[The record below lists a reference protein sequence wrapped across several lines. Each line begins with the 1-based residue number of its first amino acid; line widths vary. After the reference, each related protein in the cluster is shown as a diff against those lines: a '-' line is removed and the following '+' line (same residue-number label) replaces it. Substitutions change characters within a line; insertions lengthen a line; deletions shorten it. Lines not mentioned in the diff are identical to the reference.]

1 MANEVI
7 NIPLSSTDMWV
18 NWVDAGGTSSGSYQ
32 IGWRSGLSSKA
43 RGAIRFPN
51 VAIPKNSTFSTADL
65 HVYVS
70 DRFGSDQIY
79 IKAWGVDEDN
89 TSWGSQPFGKTKTT
103 ASNTFD
109 SNPSSGQYMTIGVAS
124 ILEEIVSRSG
134 WTSGNAIGFII
145 EDNGTTQ
152 TNGENYIRDYLVG
165 TDSFLHYR
173 IAAAPN
179 FKPTPKSVSAP
190 SLPTA
195 QDVGMKFSLPGVSV
209 FDATDEQTYLTTRKR
224 QFKVFMEDYYQSVS
238 GDVSTGYKAIA
249 HNLGYVPFVS
259 VHAKSSIFGGGWKR
273 LPVSWAFEDHPA
285 YGIDDTY
292 LYLHSAIAGEEF
304 YYRIFL
310 DRIV

>member
-32 IGWRSGLSSKA
+32 IGWRSALSSKA

-65 HVYVS
+65 HIYVS

-109 SNPSSGQYMTIGVAS
+109 SNPGAGQYMTIGVAS

-134 WTSGNAIGFII
+134 WSSGNAIGFII

-179 FKPTPKSVSAP
+179 FKPTPKSVTAP

-195 QDVGMKFSLPGVSV
+195 QDVGMKFSQPGLSV
-209 FDATDEQTYLTTRKR
+209 FDATDDELYLTTRK
-224 QFKVFMEDYYQSVS
+224 KTVKLVNEDIYTSDAS
-238 GDVSTGYKAIA
+238 ETIAIPHSLGYK
-249 HNLGYVPFVS
+249 PFVT
-259 VHAKSSIFGGGWKR
+259 VYVKEGPTANWVK
-273 LPVSWAFEDHPA
+273 LPKDNSFEDHPF
-285 YGIDDTY
+285 YFVDTNN
-292 LYLHSAIAGEEF
+292 LYLHSSFSGQKF